1 MKLTTPVTLPPCK
14 LIWGQ
19 RWTSHSSNAI
29 YKDSIKI
36 LMLSFAL
43 GANVCINT
51 ITHLLVKNYNEF
63 MHLAN
68 ALVWMQFGTNM
79 LVIQIKCY
87 LIQIQWMQ
95 LIQNIILLN
104 PYINKSTDFLNDHFK
119 LDRSPYVLIC
129 RGSVMIWVCF
139 FFLSLSLTLLYT
151 HSHTHTLTHT
161 HLHTDTY
168 TSLSPPPVCYFNQR
182 SRYFAVPPVLTHLIS
197 PSILQRLRSWL
208 SVGLL
213 YIMHCMCSL
222 VFS

>member
-1 MKLTTPVTLPPCK
+1 MTLPPCK

-29 YKDSIKI
+29 YKDSIKK

-43 GANVCINT
+43 AANVCVNT
-51 ITHLLVKNYNEF
+51 ITHLLVKHFNYNEF

-95 LIQNIILLN
+95 LIQNIIHLN

-129 RGSVMIWVCF
+129 RGSC
-139 FFLSLSLTLLYT
+139 
-151 HSHTHTLTHT
+151 
-161 HLHTDTY
+161 LHY
-168 TSLSPPPVCYFNQR
+168 LGVRKVKCVVQ
-182 SRYFAVPPVLTHLIS
+182 LE
-197 PSILQRLRSWL
+197 
-208 SVGLL
+208 GLL
-213 YIMHCMCSL
+213 GGGYEGQCGCQSKETVQLLFCEHWQMFIFRIL
-222 VFS
+222 LFFKGFSVNIIKLYE